1 VNVAMLRSPVANA
14 PVRRPRLF
22 APLNEPVR
30 DWTGRRVW
38 IVGAS
43 SGIGAALARQ
53 LAARGAR
60 LALSARRPAP
70 LHALLAR
77 TGAQALVL
85 PLDVTDAQAVAGAAA
100 RLEAE
105 WGGVDLVLWLAARYA
120 PMRAHDFDIAEAHAI
135 VDANLGGVLNGIAAV
150 LPMLMRQRH
159 GGIALVAS
167 VAGYRGLP
175 KSLVYGP
182 TKAALINLAESLY
195 LDLHS
200 ENIGVWLVSPGFVDT
215 PMTAA
220 NDFRMPALV
229 DPDEAADAI
238 LDGLRRGCFEIHFPK
253 RFTLWMR
260 LLRLLPQRLYF
271 MAVRRFTGL

>member
-1 VNVAMLRSPVANA
+1 MNVAMLRSPVTDA
-14 PVRRPRLF
+14 PARRRRLF

-30 DWTGRRVW
+30 EWSGRRVW

-77 TGAQALVL
+77 AGAQALVL
-85 PLDVTDAQAVAGAAA
+85 PLDVTDAQAVADAAA

-120 PMRAHDFDIAEAHAI
+120 PMRARDFDLAQAHAI
-135 VDANLGGVLNGIAAV
+135 VDANLGGVLNGVAAV

-195 LDLHS
+195 LDLHP

-215 PMTAA
+215 PMTAV

-238 LDGLRRGCFEIHFPK
+238 LDGLRRGNFEIHFPK